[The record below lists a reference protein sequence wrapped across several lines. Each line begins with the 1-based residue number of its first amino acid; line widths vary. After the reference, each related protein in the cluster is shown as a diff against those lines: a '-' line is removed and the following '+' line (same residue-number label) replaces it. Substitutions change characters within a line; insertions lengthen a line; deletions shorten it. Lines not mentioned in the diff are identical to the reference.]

1 MKQVPIGSTTC
12 ISLCVLN
19 GLESQYIDTT
29 MVYKALAQLDDLIA
43 VSWTVC
49 SFVIYLVYTICF
61 NSKGDTV
68 ILCKARSISFLG
80 QLWVRWMHI
89 YLLKETIGVWYDL
102 R

>member
-43 VSWTVC
+43 VS
-49 SFVIYLVYTICF
+49 
-61 NSKGDTV
+61 
-68 ILCKARSISFLG
+68 
-80 QLWVRWMHI
+80 
-89 YLLKETIGVWYDL
+89 
-102 R
+102 